1 MDKLKNAK
9 HEIFKAQDFTY
20 RKYVREALS
29 DKKAEGST
37 DAGKE
42 IHHLCESG
50 VSQLKHLLITI
61 LQGMEQGPRS
71 QRRELEDIK
80 HSLVFPVEPPGNSL
94 VVQWLGLGAFTD
106 EGLGSTP
113 GWGIKILKVT
123 QCSQKKE
130 KTLNIFSTEKFHD
143 FMRLMQM
150 LMRNRLQIFNFHF
163 PTSNPLTGNSMKTF
177 SREQSLQF
185 PAFVLALPG
194 SLLHEVYH

>member
-1 MDKLKNAK
+1 M
-9 HEIFKAQDFTY
+9 
-20 RKYVREALS
+20 REALS

-50 VSQLKHLLITI
+50 VSQLKHSLITI

-80 HSLVFPVEPPGNSL
+80 HSLVFPVEPPG
-94 VVQWLGLGAFTD
+94 QWLGIGAFTD

-123 QCSQKKE
+123 QCSQKKKKE
-130 KTLNIFSTEKFHD
+130 SETLNIFSTEKFHD

-163 PTSNPLTGNSMKTF
+163 PISNPLTGNSH
-177 SREQSLQF
+177 SRESKASNFLPLSWLF
-185 PAFVLALPG
+185 LAPFSTRYTIKTKHATYHRNPQGPLLP
-194 SLLHEVYH
+194 LCN